1 MSAVRK
7 LLVKSW
13 YAPTW
18 ATALL
23 MPVSFLYRL
32 FIAARHLLY
41 KSGVLTVRDF
51 DVPIVVVGNLTVGGT
66 GKTPLL
72 IHLAKQLVAHGYKPG
87 VVSRGYGAK
96 GSYPVR
102 VTPNTEVL
110 RSGDEPLL
118 IARSIN
124 VPVVVDPDR
133 VNAVSEVLKTGSIDI
148 VLSDDGLQ
156 HTRLGR
162 QLEIVV
168 IDGKRGLGNGLLLPA
183 GPLRESPKRLD
194 TVNVVVRHGGKPNPG
209 ESSMATSLGTVV
221 NINDGRESS
230 LGAFKQKKCVV
241 ITAIADPE
249 RFYQQLSEEGLQFE
263 RIEFLDHHYFS
274 LEDLQNYQDSTVL
287 MTEKDAVK
295 CQTLA
300 GQDWWQVSQEVRT
313 DGGVVESVLQAA
325 GGGSVV

>member
-7 LLVKSW
+7 LLVRSW

-41 KSGVLTVRDF
+41 RSGVLTVRDF

-87 VVSRGYGAK
+87 IVSRGYGAK

-221 NINDGRESS
+221 NINDGRELS
-230 LGAFKQKKCVV
+230 LDAFKQKKCVV
-241 ITAIADPE
+241 ITAIADPD
-249 RFYQQLSEEGLQFE
+249 RFYQQLSDEGLQFE

-274 LEDLQNYQDSTVL
+274 LEDLQNYQNSTVL

-300 GQDWWQVSQEVRT
+300 GQDWWQVSQEVRI

>member
-194 TVNVVVRHGGKPNPG
+194 TVNVVVQPNPG

-230 LGAFKQKKCVV
+230 LDAFKQKKCVV
-241 ITAIADPE
+241 ITAIADPD

>member
-1 MSAVRK
+1 M
-7 LLVKSW
+7 
-13 YAPTW
+13 
-18 ATALL
+18 
-23 MPVSFLYRL
+23 
-32 FIAARHLLY
+32 
-41 KSGVLTVRDF
+41 
-51 DVPIVVVGNLTVGGT
+51 
-66 GKTPLL
+66 
-72 IHLAKQLVAHGYKPG
+72 
-87 VVSRGYGAK
+87 
-96 GSYPVR
+96 
-102 VTPNTEVL
+102 
-110 RSGDEPLL
+110 
-118 IARSIN
+118 
-124 VPVVVDPDR
+124 
-133 VNAVSEVLKTGSIDI
+133 
-148 VLSDDGLQ
+148 LSDDGLQ

-230 LGAFKQKKCVV
+230 LDAFKQKKCVV
-241 ITAIADPE
+241 ITAIADPD

>member
-41 KSGVLTVRDF
+41 KSGILTVRDF

-87 VVSRGYGAK
+87 IVSRGYGAK

-102 VTPNTEVL
+102 VTPDTEVV

-241 ITAIADPE
+241 ITAIADPD

>member
-1 MSAVRK
+1 MSAVPK
-7 LLVKSW
+7 SLVRSW

-41 KSGVLTVRDF
+41 KSGVFTVQDF

-72 IHLAKQLVAHGYKPG
+72 IHLAKELVAHGYKPG
-87 VVSRGYGAK
+87 IVSRGYGAK

-102 VTPNTEVL
+102 VTPDTEVV

-194 TVNVVVRHGGKPNPG
+194 TVNVVVRHGGVPKPG
-209 ESSMATSLGTVV
+209 ESSMETSLGTVV
-221 NINDGRESS
+221 NINDGRESTLDS
-230 LGAFKQKKCVV
+230 FRQKQCVV
-241 ITAIADPE
+241 ITAIADPD
-249 RFYQQLSEEGLQFE
+249 RFFQQLSDEGLQFE

-274 LEDLQNYQDSTVL
+274 FEDLQNYQNSTVL

-295 CQTLA
+295 CQALA
-300 GQDWWQVSQEVRT
+300 GQDWWQVRQEVRT
-313 DGGVVESVLQAA
+313 DGGVVELVLQAA

>member
-7 LLVKSW
+7 LLVRSW

-23 MPVSFLYRL
+23 MPVSLIYRL
-32 FIAARHLLY
+32 FIATRHLLY
-41 KSGVLTVRDF
+41 KSGVLRIRDF

-66 GKTPLL
+66 GKTPLV

-87 VVSRGYGAK
+87 IVSRGYGAK

-133 VNAVSEVLKTGSIDI
+133 VNAVSEVLKTGLIDI

-230 LGAFKQKKCVV
+230 LDAFKQKKCVV
-241 ITAIADPE
+241 ITAIADPD
-249 RFYQQLSEEGLQFE
+249 RFYQQLSDEGLQFE

-274 LEDLQNYQDSTVL
+274 FEDLQNYQDSTVL

-300 GQDWWQVSQEVRT
+300 GQDWWQVSQEVRI

>member
-7 LLVKSW
+7 LLVRSW

>member
-7 LLVKSW
+7 LLVRSW

-41 KSGVLTVRDF
+41 RSGVLTVRDF

-87 VVSRGYGAK
+87 IVSRGYGAK

-118 IARSIN
+118 FARSIN

-221 NINDGRESS
+221 NINDGRELS
-230 LGAFKQKKCVV
+230 LDAFKQKKCVV
-241 ITAIADPE
+241 ITAIADPD
-249 RFYQQLSEEGLQFE
+249 RFYQQLSDEGLQFE

-274 LEDLQNYQDSTVL
+274 LEDLQNYQNSTVL

>member
-1 MSAVRK
+1 MSTVPKSLVR
-7 LLVKSW
+7 SW

-41 KSGVLTVRDF
+41 KSGVFTVQDF

-72 IHLAKQLVAHGYKPG
+72 IHLAKELVAHGYKPG
-87 VVSRGYGAK
+87 IVSRGYGAK

-102 VTPNTEVL
+102 VTPDTEVV

-168 IDGKRGLGNGLLLPA
+168 IDGKRGLGNGRLLPA
-183 GPLRESPKRLD
+183 GPLR
-194 TVNVVVRHGGKPNPG
+194 
-209 ESSMATSLGTVV
+209 
-221 NINDGRESS
+221 
-230 LGAFKQKKCVV
+230 
-241 ITAIADPE
+241 
-249 RFYQQLSEEGLQFE
+249 
-263 RIEFLDHHYFS
+263 
-274 LEDLQNYQDSTVL
+274 
-287 MTEKDAVK
+287 AVSY
-295 CQTLA
+295 THLRA
-300 GQDWWQVSQEVRT
+300 HET
-313 DGGVVESVLQAA
+313 
-325 GGGSVV
+325 

>member
-1 MSAVRK
+1 MGAVAK
-7 LLVKSW
+7 LLLRSW

-18 ATALL
+18 VTPLL
-23 MPVSFLYRL
+23 IPVSFLYRA
-32 FIAARHLLY
+32 FMAVRRLLY
-41 KSGVLTVRDF
+41 QSGVFKVQEF
-51 DVPIVVVGNLTVGGT
+51 DVPIIVVGNLTVGGT

-72 IHLAKQLVAHGYKPG
+72 IHLSKELVAHGFKPG

-96 GSYPVR
+96 GPYPVR

-110 RSGDEPLL
+110 HSGDEPLL
-118 IARSIN
+118 IARSLD

-133 VNAVSEVLKTGSIDI
+133 VNAVKEVLKTGSIDI

-183 GPLRESPKRLD
+183 GPLRESPKRLNS
-194 TVNVVVRHGGKPNPG
+194 VNVVVRHGGVSELG
-209 ESSMATSLGTVV
+209 ESSMETSLGAVV
-221 NINDGRESS
+221 NINDGRESTLVS
-230 LGAFKQKKCVV
+230 FKKKKCVV
-241 ITAIADPE
+241 ITAIANPD
-249 RFYQQLSEEGLQFE
+249 RFFQQLSDEGLQFE
-263 RIEFLDHHYFS
+263 RIEFFDHHYFS
-274 LEDLQNYQDSTVL
+274 LEDLQNYQNSTVL

-300 GQDWWQVSQEVRT
+300 GQDWWQVGQKTRT
-313 DGGVVESVLQAA
+313 DGEVVELVLQIAS
-325 GGGSVV
+325 GGSVV